1 MGRYIRD
8 FQGPVKPEMLFGEI
22 NQYMAREGY
31 TYKTYKGEN
40 LFKKGTGMLSAPTFI
55 KVTLTNAGAR
65 VEAFIK
71 TAIIP
76 GIYVGES
83 SFESS
88 YGALP
93 KSVLK
98 TRVEVV
104 ENIIMQHINMNMGTQ
119 SPGAPGFGGREPNF
133 GAQPNPQ
140 GPQSG
145 CVYCC
150 SCGTQIST
158 DAVFCHKC
166 GYKMK

>member
-1 MGRYIRD
+1 MSRYVRNFNGSI
-8 FQGPVKPEMLFGEI
+8 KPEILFNEI
-22 NQYMAREGY
+22 NKYLTREGY

-40 LFKKGTGMLSAPTFI
+40 LFKKGTGMLAAPTFI
-55 KVTLTNAGAR
+55 KVTLSEAGAS

-71 TAIIP
+71 TALLP
-76 GIYVGES
+76 GVYVGES
-83 SFESS
+83 GLESS

-104 ENIIMQHINMNMGTQ
+104 ENIIMHHINVNAG
-119 SPGAPGFGGREPNF
+119 GAGFANAEPDFGGNTYQPRE
-133 GAQPNPQ
+133 GVA
-140 GPQSG
+140 
-145 CVYCC
+145 YCC
-150 SCGTQIST
+150 NCGTQLSS

>member
-1 MGRYIRD
+1 MSRYVRD
-8 FQGPVKPEMLFGEI
+8 FNGTVKPEILFNEI
-22 NQYMAREGY
+22 NQYLVREGY

-40 LFKKGTGMLSAPTFI
+40 LFKKGTGMLSAPSFI

-76 GIYVGES
+76 GVYVGES
-83 SFESS
+83 GLESS

-93 KSVLK
+93 KTVLK

-104 ENIIMQHINMNMGTQ
+104 EGIIMRHINMNMG
-119 SPGAPGFGGREPNF
+119 GANF
-133 GAQPNPQ
+133 GAQGFASQEPSFGEQPSPQ
-140 GPQSG
+140 GAQNG
-145 CVYCC
+145 VVYCC
-150 SCGTQIST
+150 NCGTQLST